1 MKTPNRTPIG
11 AQIVPGRPAE
21 LRRLLDGVDAD
32 ALGALDP
39 SLGEWINRPLGR
51 ELLATT
57 ILPTAGSTYVCLY
70 SLEPAGLIVVERGSK
85 AGRIRALVVAKDMRR
100 RGVAR
105 ALLREAIARARERGL
120 AYLWMRV
127 RAANRAAI
135 DGALALEF
143 RRVLPQFLRRVL
155 TAPIPAP
162 PERTRVDVQAASAG
176 ALEEWQQVEAGA
188 GDAWVG
194 PLIEADLAQHVLP
207 APGRAFEMRADGR
220 RLGAANVANLGG
232 RTRLNL
238 WLAPGAWNTPMEIAC
253 LRAALDAIG
262 ESPRVLELQLGSSG
276 HLKLSAERYKSLGF
290 TPALNEW
297 QLLAR
302 PL

>member
-1 MKTPNRTPIG
+1 M
-11 AQIVPGRPAE
+11 VPGRPAE
-21 LRRLLDGVDAD
+21 LRRLLESLDAD

-39 SLGEWINRPLGR
+39 SLGDWINRPLGR

-57 ILPTAGSTYVCLY
+57 ILPAAGSVYVCLY
-70 SLEPAGLIVVERGSK
+70 SLEPAGLIVVERGSV
-85 AGRIRALVVAKDMRR
+85 AARVRALVVARDMRR

-127 RAANRAAI
+127 NAANRAAL
-135 DGALALEF
+135 DGALSLEF
-143 RRVLPQFLRRVL
+143 RRVLPQFLRREL

-162 PERTRVDVQAASAG
+162 PERSRVAVQAASA
-176 ALEEWQQVEAGA
+176 AAIEEWQQVETDA

-207 APGRAFEMRADGR
+207 APGRALEMRADGR
-220 RLGAANVANLGG
+220 RLGAASVAQLDG
-232 RTRLNL
+232 RLRLNL
-238 WLAPGAWNTPMEIAC
+238 WLTPAAWNTPMEIAC
-253 LRAALDAIG
+253 LRAALDALG
-262 ESPRVLELQLGSSG
+262 EQPRVIELQLGSSK
-276 HLKLSAERYKSLGF
+276 HLKLSAERYKALGF
-290 TPALNEW
+290 APALNAW